1 MSCVEFVSPN
11 PGDLVRI
18 IQGPFT
24 GFAGWLVDSYGS
36 HHHLQLM
43 NGTYAYVAANSVAKL
58 AIEIGT
64 PVATPTSPHPLPSP
78 TSPSTPTATSP
89 FLSPASLP
97 NGQFPGFPC
106 PSSYS
111 PSPPGYI
118 NGFTTVTSPHRA
130 TPAYLHAPY
139 PRNLRRPLT
148 ACPNGAIRTP
158 LSNPAMSDHFHR
170 RRLVIQQQR
179 DATVAQQQCRPTL
192 ALRGNALNTSR
203 NLQPITGS
211 SSGGKTVRGDHEYK
225 AHLMYLETPTQDILE
240 EVRGGKTMEYD
251 FGSTGDG
258 GDLSSNCIQVPLICP
273 LSQRRMTLPCR
284 SECMY
289 V

>member
-24 GFAGWLVDSYGS
+24 GFAGWLVNSYGN

-43 NGTYAYVAANSVAKL
+43 NGTYAYVAANSIAKL

-97 NGQFPGFPC
+97 NGQFPAFPC
-106 PSSYS
+106 PTSYP
-111 PSPPGYI
+111 PSPPAYI
-118 NGFTTVTSPHRA
+118 NGFTTVMSPHRA
-130 TPAYLHAPY
+130 TPAYIHAPY

-158 LSNPAMSDHFHR
+158 LSNPTMSDHFHR
-170 RRLVIQQQR
+170 RRMAIQQQ
-179 DATVAQQQCRPTL
+179 DATAAQQQRRPTL
-192 ALRGNALNTSR
+192 ALRGNALNASR
-203 NLQPITGS
+203 
-211 SSGGKTVRGDHEYK
+211 SGGKTVRGDHDYRSLVK
-225 AHLMYLETPTQDILE
+225 YLERPTQDILE
-240 EVRGGKTMEYD
+240 EVRGRKMMEYD
-251 FGSTGDG
+251 FGSTGLRTLHTYSM
-258 GDLSSNCIQVPLICP
+258 LSCVISTERVAIMCI
-273 LSQRRMTLPCR
+273 
-284 SECMY
+284 
-289 V
+289 